1 MISSEEARFL
11 VSRVDSNLREYNR
24 RRKMHTLDS
33 HIVSIW
39 LSYIHVLISNMIRLR
54 NAGFYI
60 DTRVE
65 ELSEWRSR
73 FIDFLDGHLTD
84 GE

>member
-1 MISSEEARFL
+1 MISGEEARFL

-24 RRKMHTLDS
+24 RRRLDTLDS

-39 LSYIHVLISNMIRLR
+39 LSYIHVLISDMIRLR